1 MTRLLIL
8 SCSRQKRAEAGTLPA
23 IERYDGPAFR
33 VVRKFL
39 RQHPQATLEVW
50 VLSARSGLIPA
61 THPMPHYDQRMT
73 PQRAAELAPA
83 TTATLHSLLKTQ
95 SYKAICLCMGRDY
108 AEVLNGYHKY
118 ISSDTVVTTTSG
130 AIGKMLANLYDWLYG
145 VPPALPALSSQ
156 ILPHIQFRGLAVV
169 LTADQVMERAR
180 QAIREE
186 RGNPTSFQAWYVE
199 IDEQRVAP
207 KWVVSVATGVPVS
220 DFTSSEA
227 RRILHQLGLEV
238 RRR

>member
-1 MTRLLIL
+1 
-8 SCSRQKRAEAGTLPA
+8 
-23 IERYDGPAFR
+23 
-33 VVRKFL
+33 
-39 RQHPQATLEVW
+39 
-50 VLSARSGLIPA
+50 
-61 THPMPHYDQRMT
+61 
-73 PQRAAELAPA
+73 
-83 TTATLHSLLKTQ
+83 
-95 SYKAICLCMGRDY
+95 MGRDY